1 MKVPGNLTQH
11 KTKTVKK
18 EELLIMNYLKKHLG
32 LATQLIFIFAFF
44 IGCASTGAQPK
55 VSQALPVP
63 ALKEPDTN
71 VPPPLGFYSIVNTA
85 DSYKKAGIWWGEK
98 LMHNGVK
105 SGDIDNELVNK
116 LIVSTEE
123 PGGINYFFVHTER
136 KQAFHHGFLQGYKGR
151 SGDLVLGPNIA
162 KAGGKLGTYIAEEFV
177 RHIKEFEENWRKVLK
192 KSVDVFITLVAEG
205 SHADR
210 QEFVNN
216 FTEIY
221 KNRYLETESKNTQYD
236 PIITQGGT
244 FIKVQMSE
252 AAALGIP
259 SDVAIKTEF
268 FKQTFYVIGDEMG
281 RRFRH
286 NLIKRSDLIDF
297 LRRLSPVFHEAS
309 SKRMSPKMGL
319 ERVLVGFQDGYRN
332 VDASVVFDEMA
343 KEASLY
349 KSLS

>member
-1 MKVPGNLTQH
+1 MKNLKDYLNLVT
-11 KTKTVKK
+11 
-18 EELLIMNYLKKHLG
+18 LLV
-32 LATQLIFIFAFF
+32 FIFPFF
-44 IGCASTGAQPK
+44 IGCAGGQTQ
-55 VSQALPVP
+55 VVPVIP

-71 VPPPLGFYSIVNTA
+71 VPKPLAFYSVVNTE
-85 DSYKKAGIWWGEK
+85 DSYRKAGIWWGEK

-123 PGGINYFFVHTER
+123 PGGINYFFAHTNM
-136 KQAFHHGFLQGYKGR
+136 KKAFHQGFLQGYKGR

-162 KAGGKLGTYIAEEFV
+162 KGGGILGTYIAESFV
-177 RHIKEFEENWRKVLK
+177 RHIIEFEENWRIVLK

-216 FTEIY
+216 FTQIY
-221 KNRYLETESKNTQYD
+221 KNKYLDTAVKNNQYE

-244 FIKVQMSE
+244 FIKVQMSQ

-268 FKQTFYVIGDEMG
+268 FRQTFYVIGDEMG

-286 NLIKRSDLIDF
+286 NLIQRSELVDF

-319 ERVLVGFQDGYRN
+319 ERVLVGFQEGYRN
-332 VDASVVFDEMA
+332 LDASVVFDEMA